1 MDTAYYSVCAMG
13 SRNEKR
19 NMERVK
25 LTGASGLAG
34 ECKLALIGNM
44 GSSRSLLLFL
54 RSRGMAAPYNNF
66 RIVRIEG

>member
-19 NMERVK
+19 YMEKINVK

-66 RIVRIEG
+66 RIEG